1 MAAPIR
7 PQQLFTGLG
16 ASSLPVQRYVR
27 PCFAAS
33 LQQRTH
39 NVEAQR
45 QRRTFATSPACQ
57 AGKGAAGRTQMIKP
71 KTRAQPSMKTRM
83 ADLKRNVDMLPN
95 DNGLLPGTGWIVK
108 DLGARERQDEHR
120 STKAETTADTFIMPF
135 GANRPSI
142 LTDYKRRWTLEKE
155 RIKRM
160 VIDLVA

>member
-1 MAAPIR
+1 
-7 PQQLFTGLG
+7 
-16 ASSLPVQRYVR
+16 
-27 PCFAAS
+27 
-33 LQQRTH
+33 
-39 NVEAQR
+39 
-45 QRRTFATSPACQ
+45 
-57 AGKGAAGRTQMIKP
+57 MIKP